1 MIEYY
6 IGLDVLLRSFAL
18 CIVDGKGT
26 VLFEREVPCVVSDIA
41 ECLVEFPH
49 PIERVGFEAGAMRQH
64 LFFGLTTEGFDVV
77 CMEARQV
84 NATLSAMRNTN
95 RSKYCAPLPTSG
107 LGKLHCS
114 VNKPDERQI
123 WAVSDAHHIVDN
135 GDAAERQ
142 RSAKNKI
149 SSI

>member
-1 MIEYY
+1 M
-6 IGLDVLLRSFAL
+6 
-18 CIVDGKGT
+18 
-26 VLFEREVPCVVSDIA
+26 PCDVSDIT

-49 PIERVGFEAGAMRQH
+49 PIERVGFEAGAMSQH
-64 LFFGLTTEGFDVV
+64 LFFGLTAEGFDVV

-84 NATLSAMRNTN
+84 NAALSAMRNTN

-107 LGKLHCS
+107 FGKLHCS
-114 VNKPDERQI
+114 VNKPDEQQI

-135 GDAAERQ
+135 GDAVERQ

>member
-1 MIEYY
+1 MMECYVR
-6 IGLDVLLRSFAL
+6 LDVLLRFCAL
-18 CIVDGKGT
+18 YTVDGKGT
-26 VLFEREVPCVVSDIA
+26 VRVEREVPYVVSDIA
-41 ECLVEFPH
+41 DCLVEFPH
-49 PIERVGFEAGAMRQH
+49 LINRVGFEAGVMSQH
-64 LFFGLTTEGFDVV
+64 LFFGLTIEGFDVV
-77 CMEARQV
+77 CMKARQV
-84 NATLSAMRNTN
+84 NAALSTMRNTN